1 MRCETCGSFE
11 AEHAMP
17 LIGDLCFTCYTIPE
31 KPFMCDGLIPS
42 DSILSIAIAMD
53 NEFLRRV
60 TSLRDKAQQVIRGHN
75 AN

>member
-11 AEHAMP
+11 AEHSMP
-17 LIGDLCFTCYTIPE
+17 LIGDLCFKCYTILE

-42 DSILSIAIAMD
+42 DSILSIAVAMD

-60 TSLRDKAQQVIRGHN
+60 TALRDKATTIVKGHN
-75 AN
+75 AG

>member
-17 LIGDLCFTCYTIPE
+17 LIGDLCFTCYTILE
-31 KPFMCDGLIPS
+31 KPFMCEGLIPS
-42 DSILSIAIAMD
+42 APIKTIAIEMD

-60 TSLRDKAQQVIRGHN
+60 TALRDKAQQVIRGHH
-75 AN
+75 AG

>member
-17 LIGDLCFTCYTIPE
+17 LIGDLCFKCYTILE
-31 KPFMCDGLIPS
+31 KRFVCEGLIHS
-42 DSILSIAIAMD
+42 ESILSIAIAMD

-60 TSLRDKAQQVIRGHN
+60 IALRDKATTIVKGHN
-75 AN
+75 AG

>member
-17 LIGDLCFTCYTIPE
+17 LIGDLCFTCYAILE
-31 KPFMCDGLIPS
+31 KPFVCDGLIPS

-60 TSLRDKAQQVIRGHN
+60 TSLRDKAQQVIRGHH
-75 AN
+75 AG